1 MRKLTKWLILLWM
14 LQTGT
19 AQRLQAQAPQ
29 QITLEQAYELAW
41 SNYPLIRQRELIQ
54 KTARINVE
62 NLQKSLLPQL
72 SISGQATYQSAVT
85 EVKIPV
91 PGVTVEPLS
100 KDQYKLVADINQV
113 IYDGGVN
120 REQKNIQQLSANVEE
135 QKLEVELYK
144 VKERVS
150 QIYLGVLFFDEQLK
164 QVELVKQDI
173 RNGIKKVEAQVANGV
188 AFRSNLNLL
197 EAELLKAEQ
206 RTVELKASR
215 EGLVK
220 ALSVFINQSLPS
232 DIVLTIP
239 VVADPIA
246 DESSI
251 ARPELQMYSSQVK
264 LIDRQIRL
272 IDAKNLPKA
281 SLFVQGGYGRPG
293 LNFLK
298 NEFEPYYISGVRL
311 NWSLGGWYTQ
321 KKEKAQVEINR
332 KMVDALRE
340 TFLLNTKSSL
350 VHQKADIDKLQQLIS
365 MDNDIIQLRVKV
377 KEAAKAQLDNGVIT
391 ANDYLREVNAEDL
404 ARQSLIAHQLQWLQ
418 ARINYKNTSG
428 N

>member
-1 MRKLTKWLILLWM
+1 LYKLK
-14 LQTGT
+14 
-19 AQRLQAQAPQ
+19 
-29 QITLEQAYELAW
+29 E
-41 SNYPLIRQRELIQ
+41 
-54 KTARINVE
+54 RIN
-62 NLQKSLLPQL
+62 
-72 SISGQATYQSAVT
+72 
-85 EVKIPV
+85 
-91 PGVTVEPLS
+91 
-100 KDQYKLVADINQV
+100 
-113 IYDGGVN
+113 
-120 REQKNIQQLSANVEE
+120 
-135 QKLEVELYK
+135 
-144 VKERVS
+144 

-164 QVELVKQDI
+164 QVELVKLDI

-215 EGLVK
+215 SGLVK
-220 ALSVFINQSLPS
+220 ALSIFLNQSLPA
-232 DIVLTIP
+232 DILLATP
-239 VVADPIA
+239 VVADPVT

-251 ARPELQMYSSQVK
+251 TRPELQMYSSQVK
-264 LIDRQIRL
+264 LIDRQVRL

-281 SLFVQGGYGRPG
+281 SLFVQAGYGRPG

-332 KMVDALRE
+332 KMVDAQRE

-350 VHQKADIDKLQQLIS
+350 VQQKADIDKLQQLIS

>member
-1 MRKLTKWLILLWM
+1 MRKLTKWLILFWM
-14 LQTGT
+14 LHAGITPPI
-19 AQRLQAQAPQ
+19 QAQAPQ
-29 QITLEQAYELAW
+29 QLTLEQAYELAR
-41 SNYPLIRQRELIQ
+41 SNYPLIRQKELIQ
-54 KTARINVE
+54 KTALISIE
-62 NLQKSLLPQL
+62 NLQKGFLPQL
-72 SISGQATYQSAVT
+72 TVSGQATYQSAVT
-85 EVKIPV
+85 EIKIPV
-91 PGVTVEPLS
+91 PGVNVEPLS
-100 KDQYKLVADINQV
+100 KDQYKLVADINQM

-120 REQKNIQQLSANVEE
+120 REQKNIQQLNANVEE

-144 VKERVS
+144 LKERIS

-215 EGLVK
+215 SGLVK
-220 ALSVFINQSLPS
+220 ALSVFLNQSLPP
-232 DIVLTIP
+232 DVLLTTP
-239 VVADPIA
+239 VVADPVT

-251 ARPELQMYSSQVK
+251 ARPELQMFSSQVK
-264 LIDRQIRL
+264 LVDRQIRL

-281 SLFVQGGYGRPG
+281 SLFVQAGYGRPG

-332 KMVDALRE
+332 KMVDAQRE

-350 VHQKADIDKLQQLIS
+350 VQQRADIDKLQQLIS
-365 MDNDIIQLRVKV
+365 LDNDIIQLRVKV
-377 KEAAKAQLDNGVIT
+377 KEAAKAQLDYGVIT